1 MEHTNWKYP
10 LTGRWYAVL
19 EDGDARM
26 VIGPPE
32 ELVDRLELP
41 EPFATHL
48 HNILHRRGIFTYQ
61 DATRKHQELAG
72 ALQEALNLDAQRLH
86 EQYYHLQKEEV
97 LP

>member
-1 MEHTNWKYP
+1 MERTNWKDP
-10 LTGRWYAVL
+10 LTGRWYVVL

-32 ELVDRLELP
+32 ELVGRLELP

-48 HNILHRRGIFTYQ
+48 HNILHRRGILTYQ
-61 DATRKHQELAG
+61 DATRKNQELAG

-86 EQYYHLQKEEV
+86 EAFYHLQKEEV